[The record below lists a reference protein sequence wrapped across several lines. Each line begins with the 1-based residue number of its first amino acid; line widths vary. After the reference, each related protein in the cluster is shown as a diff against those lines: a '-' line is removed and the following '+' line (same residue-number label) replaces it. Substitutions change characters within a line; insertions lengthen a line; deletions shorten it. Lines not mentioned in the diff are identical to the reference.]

1 MPMGWFG
8 WGKQQDV
15 REVVEIV
22 EVLSCDEGMIVDGW
36 GVEDVEMSPGVMG
49 VTVCAWCLA
58 EQGIAPDPGDS
69 HGICAFHSAQVLQ
82 AYRERKA
89 H

>member
-1 MPMGWFG
+1 MGWFG
-8 WGKQQDV
+8 WGQQQPV
-15 REVVEIV
+15 EEVVEG
-22 EVLSCDEGMIVDGW
+22 LSGDEGMIVGVWD
-36 GVEDVEMSPGVMG
+36 VEDVARHQGVMS

-58 EQGIAPDPGDS
+58 EQGIAPDPADS

>member
-8 WGKQQDV
+8 WGQHKDV
-15 REVVEIV
+15 EEVV
-22 EVLSCDEGMIVDGW
+22 EVLSLDEGMMVQGW
-36 GVEDVEMSPGVMG
+36 NVEDVAMSLGVMS

-58 EQGIAPDPGDS
+58 EQGIAPDSADS

-82 AYRERKA
+82 VYRERKA

>member
-1 MPMGWFG
+1 MGWFG
-8 WGKQQDV
+8 WGKQQHV
-15 REVVEIV
+15 EEVVEV
-22 EVLSCDEGMIVDGW
+22 VSSDEGMIV
-36 GVEDVEMSPGVMG
+36 GVWDVEEMEEVTMSPGVMS

-58 EQGIAPDPGDS
+58 EQGIAPDPADS

>member
-1 MPMGWFG
+1 MGWFG
-8 WGKQQDV
+8 WGQQQPV
-15 REVVEIV
+15 EEVVEG
-22 EVLSCDEGMIVDGW
+22 LSGDEGMIV
-36 GVEDVEMSPGVMG
+36 GVWDVARHQGVMS

-58 EQGIAPDPGDS
+58 EQGIAPDPADS